1 MRVPASIQ
9 PSPTRRAE
17 LLVSLSS
24 ISAPIGPSITL
35 RICASS
41 LNTNG
46 MLKTLNSSTI
56 VPIGP
61 TEMRAICSAPT
72 CACSVI
78 SFSPP
83 SCIDGNICSL
93 YLPLVAF
100 SSLLPMRT
108 SASTVG

>member
-1 MRVPASIQ
+1 LRVPASIQ
-9 PSPTRRAE
+9 PRPTRRAE
-17 LLVSLSS
+17 LLVSLVSS
-24 ISAPIGPSITL
+24 SSPIGPSITL

-41 LNTNG
+41 LNTKG
-46 MLKTLNSSTI
+46 MLKTFSSSTM

-61 TEMRAICSAPT
+61 TEMRAIWSAPT

-83 SCIDGNICSL
+83 SCIDGYICTL

-100 SSLLPMRT
+100 SSLLPRRT
-108 SASTVG
+108 MASTVG